1 MKQEDKNMEN
11 KFTIFEKKA
20 DKFFQTTEIGRRL
33 MEAAFIS
40 FFAAF
45 VLWCSVMLD
54 APVMP

>member
-1 MKQEDKNMEN
+1 MGN